1 MAKQISSERK
11 VQYCMQDDGKFVI
24 TNYDLAKPFA
34 SFFPG
39 IAGLFG
45 VPMWGFYVN
54 RGQGV
59 VSFGT
64 KNKNRSILEF
74 FPANKAWQLVS
85 THGFRTFLKIKNGNG
100 VVCYEPFRN
109 TLDNSDFKIERRMC
123 VTPYD
128 LSLIENNK
136 TLGLCVKVNYFT
148 LSNEPLA
155 CLIRKVTVKNT
166 SNCKKTVEIID
177 GLPQIIPYSLGNQ
190 FLKELGRTMEAW
202 MKVDSVTKYEVPYYK
217 LAVDP
222 TDRPQVV
229 YIKGGNFYYNFIEKK
244 SSRKQSEF
252 IVDPEEIF
260 GPVKDFTFPQSFYEK
275 GFKRAAFQAKR
286 NKTPSAFGYGK
297 ISLNAKED
305 FSMDS
310 LTGYAQDEKH
320 LRNLIQKAQ
329 SKDFLKKK
337 YDENRM
343 TQERLQHNLFT
354 ISDDVI
360 YNCYCEQTYLDNV
373 LRGGYPLSIKAKD
386 KSFIFHVYSRKHG
399 DLERDY
405 NNFLTEP
412 TYFSQGNG
420 NFRDVNQNQRND
432 VWFNTQVKE
441 NNVVK
446 FFNLLQLDG
455 FNPLVV
461 IGTRFKLRSEKIFEE
476 HASVF
481 KKKSDFQ
488 KVVDFAKKD
497 FVPGGLFGFLD
508 ENNIHLAISNEK
520 FLETLLSCCEQKAN
534 AEHGDGFW
542 VDHWTYN
549 MDALESYLAIY
560 PEGLADLLLKRK
572 TFVFFNNFVK
582 VKPRDEKYVLFEG
595 SVRQYRSVSME
606 EMQEDSHISH
616 TIKKDD
622 WRVRTE
628 YGKGSVYKTTLLVK
642 IICLVANKM
651 ASFDPFGCG
660 IEMEANKPG
669 WYDSLNGL
677 PGLFGS
683 STCETME
690 LKRLISFVCESLDSL
705 KVEDKNS
712 LVIPEEIYDFFI
724 GVENFVDAYLKSKKV
739 TRDSIFR
746 TKTYTLKEMYRK
758 KIHDGLSGTE
768 QRLSVGTLKSMLRK
782 MEQKVAWGVKKAK
795 DKKSGLFHT
804 YFINEVTD
812 YEKIKNPQGSGFKT
826 SQDGLFCVRPKKFK
840 QVPLPL
846 FLEGQVHALR
856 IAEKKDSTKKLYQN
870 TKKSLL
876 YDKALQMYKVNAPLK
891 RMSEEIGRARIFTP
905 GWLENESIWLH
916 MEYKFILELL
926 RNGLYDEFFAEFK
939 KVLIPYQ
946 PAARYGRSVL
956 ENSSFIVSSAYP
968 DKRLHGNGFVARLSG
983 STAEFV
989 NMWLWMN
996 VGLNP
1001 FRLNKDKKLELEFSP
1016 ILPAWMFTKKDCSC
1030 KYYPKKGK
1038 AKTVNLGKNDYAFS
1052 FLGTTLVIYHN
1063 PTRKDTFG
1071 KNGVQVKKI
1080 KLIGSDGKIVTL
1092 DSPIIPSPYAE
1103 QIRQLQYAKIEI
1115 DLG

>member
-1 MAKQISSERK
+1 MAKQTRCERK
-11 VQYCMQDDGKFVI
+11 VEYCMQDDGKFVI

-85 THGFRTFLKIKNGNG
+85 THGFRTFLKVKTGNN
-100 VVCYEPFRN
+100 VDCYEPFKN
-109 TLDNSDFKIERRMC
+109 SLDNNQFCIERKMSIS
-123 VTPYD
+123 PFD
-128 LSLIENNK
+128 LRLIEKND
-136 TLGLCVKVNYFT
+136 TLGLSVEVSYFT

-155 CLIRKVTVKNT
+155 CLIRKVTVKNI
-166 SNCKKTVEIID
+166 SNSKKTVEIID
-177 GLPQIIPYSLGNQ
+177 GLPQIIPYALGNK

-202 MKVDSVTKYEVPYYK
+202 MQVKLVTKYEVPYYK

-222 TDRPQVV
+222 TDRPQVI
-229 YIKGGNFYYNFIEKK
+229 YIKGGNFYYNFIEKN
-244 SSRKQSEF
+244 SLRKKSEF

-260 GPVKDFTFPQSFYEK
+260 GPVTDFSFPESFYAQ
-275 GFKRAAFQAKR
+275 GFKRADFQAKS
-286 NKTPSAFGYGK
+286 NKTPSAFGYGN
-297 ISLNAKED
+297 ITLNAEEE

-310 LTGYAQDEKH
+310 LTGYAQDERH
-320 LRNLIQKAQ
+320 LSNLIHKAQ
-329 SKDFLKKK
+329 SPDYLKNK

-343 TQERLQHNLFT
+343 IQEKIQHNVFT
-354 ISDDVI
+354 LSDDVI
-360 YNCYCEQTYLDNV
+360 YNCYCEQTFLDNV

-420 NFRDVNQNQRND
+420 NFRDVNQNRRND
-432 VWFNTQVKE
+432 VWFNTEVRDS
-441 NNVVK
+441 NAVT

-461 IGTRFKLRSEKIFEE
+461 IGTRFNLKNEK
-476 HASVF
+476 VF
-481 KKKSDFQ
+481 KKYATLFKKKDDYVKF
-488 KVVDFAKKD
+488 VGFAKKD
-497 FVPGGLFGFLD
+497 FAPGDVFTFLE
-508 ENNIHLAISNEK
+508 ENDIHLKTNNEK
-520 FLETLLSCCEQKAN
+520 FFEALMSCCEQRAK

-542 VDHWTYN
+542 IDHWTYN

-560 PEGLADLLLKRK
+560 PEGLQELLLKSK
-572 TFVFFNNFVK
+572 SFVFFNNFVK
-582 VKPRDEKYVLFEG
+582 VKSRDEKYILFEG
-595 SVRQYRSVSME
+595 RVRQYHSVTME
-606 EMQEDSHISH
+606 EMEEDSQISH
-616 TIKKDD
+616 KIKKDD

-628 YGKGSVYKTTLLVK
+628 HGKGSVYKTTLLVK
-642 IICLVANKM
+642 IICLVVNKM
-651 ASFDPFGCG
+651 ASFDPFGSG

-690 LKRLISFVCESLDSL
+690 LNRLISFVCQALEQLQ
-705 KVEDKNS
+705 VEDKQS
-712 LVIPEEIYDFFI
+712 FGIPEEIYEFLTSLEKYV
-724 GVENFVDAYLKSKKV
+724 GNYLSSKKSNK
-739 TRDSIFR
+739 DMIYWD
-746 TKTYTLKEMYRK
+746 KTYTLKELYRK
-758 KIHDGLSGTE
+758 KIHDGVSGIE
-768 QRLSVGTLKSMLRK
+768 QKMTIGVLKSIFEK
-782 MEQKVAWGVKKAK
+782 MKQKVDLGIIKAK
-795 DKKSGLFHT
+795 DKNNGLYHT

-812 YEKIKNPQGSGFKT
+812 YEKIKNTEGSGYKI
-826 SQDGLFCVRPKKFK
+826 SQDGLFCVRPQKFK

-856 IAEKKDSTKKLYQN
+856 IGNSPEDAKNLYEKTRG
-870 TKKSLL
+870 SLL
-876 YDKALQMYKVNAPLK
+876 YDEPLQMYKVNASLK
-891 RMSEEIGRARIFTP
+891 KMSEEIGRARIFTP

-926 RNGLYDEFFAEFK
+926 RNGLYDEFFDEFK

-946 PAARYGRSVL
+946 PPARYGRSVL

-996 VGLNP
+996 AGMNP
-1001 FRLNKDKKLELEFSP
+1001 FRLNKDKTIELVFKP

-1030 KYYPKKGK
+1030 KYYPQEGK
-1038 AKTVNLGKNDYAFS
+1038 TRVVNLGENYYAFS
-1052 FLGTTLVIYHN
+1052 FLGSTLIVYHN
-1063 PTRKDTFG
+1063 PKRKNTFG
-1071 KNGVQVKKI
+1071 KEAVKISKIVLQGREGKKI
-1080 KLIGSDGKIVTL
+1080 NIDGEV
-1092 DSPIIPSPYAE
+1092 IPAPYAE
-1103 QIRQLQYAKIEI
+1103 KIRSGEFTQIDIE
-1115 DLG
+1115 LN